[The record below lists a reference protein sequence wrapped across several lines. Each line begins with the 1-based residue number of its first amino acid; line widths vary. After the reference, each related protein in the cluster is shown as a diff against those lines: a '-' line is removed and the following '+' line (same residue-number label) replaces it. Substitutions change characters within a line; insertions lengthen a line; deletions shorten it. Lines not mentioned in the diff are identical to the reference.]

1 MGRRG
6 LGTEV
11 DKEALYNHLLGL
23 PPGKVGEPEPIR
35 DVVNTA
41 VGTVTIR

>member
-11 DKEALYNHLLGL
+11 DKEALYNHLLALLEKPDDQSQSGMTPTL
-23 PPGKVGEPEPIR
+23 QWGK
-35 DVVNTA
+35 
-41 VGTVTIR
+41 

>member
-11 DKEALYNHLLGL
+11 DKEALYNHLLALLEKSEDQSQSVMSSTLQWGQ
-23 PPGKVGEPEPIR
+23 
-35 DVVNTA
+35 
-41 VGTVTIR
+41 

>member
-11 DKEALYNHLLGL
+11 DKEALYNHLLVLLALLEKPDYQSQSVMTPTLQWGQ
-23 PPGKVGEPEPIR
+23 
-35 DVVNTA
+35 
-41 VGTVTIR
+41 